1 MAGMHNISEYIEVFE
16 KLGILVEKSVDED
29 KQIRYISYNSQDI
42 KLNTLFV
49 CKGAHFKDQYLAD
62 AKEKGACVYVA
73 EKKFDVEMPYVI
85 VSDIRKAISYI
96 ADLYYGQVWE
106 KINLIGITGTK
117 GKSSTTYFMKS
128 ILDEYAKS
136 IKMPQTAVVSGIDNY
151 DGVISE
157 ESHLTTP
164 EAFELQMHFDNAV
177 KSGIEY
183 LSMEVSSQAL
193 KYGRTECIT
202 YDIGAFLN
210 IGEDH
215 ISGIEH
221 PDYDDYFFSKL
232 KLFEQCKTA
241 VVNLNTDREAEVV
254 EASKKAPRVITF
266 GVDREDADIY
276 GYDVTATRTGV
287 KFRAKCDSF
296 DEEFKLSLRG
306 LFNADNALAAIAIS
320 YALNIPIE
328 AMKAGLKKA
337 AVPGR
342 MEVFTNEPKNIDVI
356 VDYAHN
362 KMSFE
367 SLFQSTKKEYPDRKV
382 FIVYGCPGKKAFARR
397 RELAEVASVYAD
409 MIYITE
415 EDAGEEDVLKI
426 SQEIAE
432 HAEAAGAKWEIIV
445 DRGEAI
451 RRSIEDAGSDT
462 VILITGKGRE
472 TRQKRGTKYIDTP
485 SDVDYV
491 REYL

>member
-16 KLGILVEKSVDED
+16 KLGILVEKSIEED
-29 KQIRYISYNSQDI
+29 KQIRYISYNSQDV

-96 ADLYYGQVWE
+96 ADLYYGQVW
-106 KINLIGITGTK
+106 KNINLIGITGTK

-136 IKMPQTAVVSGIDNY
+136 IKKPQTAVVSGIDNY

-193 KYGRTECIT
+193 KYGRTECVT

-232 KLFEQCKTA
+232 KLFDQCKTA

-266 GVDREDADIY
+266 GVDREDADICAY
-276 GYDVTATRTGV
+276 EVTATRTGV

-328 AMKAGLKKA
+328 AMKTGLKKA

-367 SLFQSTKKEYPDRKV
+367 SLFQSTKKEYPDRKI
-382 FIVYGCPGKKAFARR
+382 FIVYGCPGKKALARR
-397 RELAEVASVYAD
+397 RELAEVAGVYAD

-426 SQEIAE
+426 SQEIA
-432 HAEAAGAKWEIIV
+432 HYAEEAGAKWEIIV